1 MKKKTALTLS
11 ALVLLSAG
19 ITFGVKFKQ
28 KKDFEKILKTIL
40 IPNAEKELDKL
51 LKEDVSLNDTISYYH
66 ALLLQQSSEADG
78 QKIAEKH
85 DKLLGTSNQNM
96 YSVLSEISKILKLME
111 EDYIKEYKKTNK
123 ERDAYRIGDGEYRG
137 VPKKLQERYNYMT
150 RGITEPLAYGENITY
165 IPGGFQ
171 QYCGSRYNDASYDFL
186 DRLSFD
192 EFTEYLRYELKATRG
207 QFTTSGTN
215 GNRVFYA
222 ITEASEIK
230 QLLIAIKYFINNIDN
245 SKRIINP
252 EHIKTLNK
260 QIDTLIPVIE
270 KQITLEKTTDATSTK
285 LEKFKTSKESLK
297 SKIKQQQ
304 EKINVLKTTDVKKLM
319 KQQHGK

>member
-66 ALLLQQSSEADG
+66 SLLLQQSSEADG

-123 ERDAYRIGDGEYRG
+123 ERDAYRIGDGGTCEINEG
-137 VPKKLQERYNYMT
+137 SCPWIQEH
-150 RGITEPLAYGENITY
+150 E
-165 IPGGFQ
+165 Q
-171 QYCGSRYNDASYDFL
+171 QI
-186 DRLSFD
+186 
-192 EFTEYLRYELKATRG
+192 
-207 QFTTSGTN
+207 Q
-215 GNRVFYA
+215 
-222 ITEASEIK
+222 EIW
-230 QLLIAIKYFINNIDN
+230 
-245 SKRIINP
+245 
-252 EHIKTLNK
+252 
-260 QIDTLIPVIE
+260 
-270 KQITLEKTTDATSTK
+270 
-285 LEKFKTSKESLK
+285 
-297 SKIKQQQ
+297 
-304 EKINVLKTTDVKKLM
+304 M
-319 KQQHGK
+319 